1 MFVHRALLI
10 FTRCMNRHIHQQ
22 RFCDRVPLLLL
33 AYPYPLRDPASE
45 KSQALASKGA
55 ELVKLDDDKT
65 LDAAFAGTD
74 VIVNALPGSASEA
87 TQLSILQAAARSSA
101 KVYFLDE
108 FGS

>member
-1 MFVHRALLI
+1 MTEFRSSFSRIRILS
-10 FTRCMNRHIHQQ
+10 
-22 RFCDRVPLLLL
+22 
-33 AYPYPLRDPASE
+33 RDPASE

-74 VIVNALPGSASEA
+74 VIVNALPGAASEA
-87 TQLSILQAAARSSA
+87 TQLSILQAVARSSA
-101 KVYFLDE
+101 KVYFLGE